1 MPVLQPK
8 ETALKWVWNTTAG
21 QRLRLL
27 LLIATTALHS
37 ASAVLFAL
45 ACREVIDSAA
55 AQNKPGLYLA
65 AGLLAGV
72 ILVQLVLR
80 LVNRNLEEM
89 IRARLEIKLKSRVF
103 SALLRKQY
111 RDVTAYHSG
120 ELQTRLV
127 SDVHVVCDGVGGILP
142 SLAGMVARLI
152 SAFCALVV
160 LEPRFVL
167 LFAVGGVLL
176 FCITRA
182 FRSVMKRMHKRVQ
195 AADGRVRAF
204 LQEALESLLVVKV
217 FGAEEETETRARN
230 LQEAHFREKRRRW
243 RLNSFAN
250 TGFAFLFQ
258 IVYLCALVWC
268 SLRMLLGTLSFGSL
282 TAVLQLVGQVQTP
295 LANLS
300 GFLPRYYGMI
310 ASAERLQE
318 LEAMEDEL
326 HRTRLSA
333 PRAFYENLRAIR
345 FEDVCFGYD
354 RETVLEQANLAVY
367 PGDFVAIMGRSG
379 IGKSTLLKL
388 LLDVFPPQSG
398 EIFFDTTDGKVPVSA
413 DARPLFAYVPQGNLL
428 FSGTVREN
436 VRFAAPDASDAEVEA
451 ALYVACADE
460 FLAELPDGLD
470 TVIGEHGHGLSEG
483 QVQRI
488 AIARAVLRSSPILL
502 LDEATSALDEQT
514 EETVL
519 TRLKELKNITCI
531 IVSHKLAALRVCN
544 RRIEI
549 LEGKVCEKESV

>member
-1 MPVLQPK
+1 MKSK

-27 LLIATTALHS
+27 LLIITTALHS

-45 ACREVIDSAA
+45 ACREVIDSAV
-55 AQNKPGLYLA
+55 AQNKTGLYLA
-65 AGLLAGV
+65 AGVLLGV
-72 ILVQLVLR
+72 ILMQLFLR
-80 LVNRNLEEM
+80 LINRNLEEM

-111 RDVTAYHSG
+111 RAVTAYHSG

-127 SDVHVVCDGVGGILP
+127 SDVHVVCDGVGSILP
-142 SLAGMVARLI
+142 SLAGMIARLV

-160 LEPRFVL
+160 LEPRFVF
-167 LFAVGGVLL
+167 LFAGGGVLM
-176 FCITRA
+176 FGITRA
-182 FRSVMKRMHKRVQ
+182 FRSAMKRMHKRVQ

-217 FGAEEETETRARN
+217 FGVEEETDVRAQQ
-230 LQEAHFREKRRRW
+230 LQETHYIEKRRRW
-243 RLNSFAN
+243 RLGSLAN
-250 TGFAFLFQ
+250 TGVGFLFQ
-258 IVYLCALVWC
+258 AAYLCALVWC
-268 SLRMLLGTLSFGSL
+268 SLRMLGGTLSFGSL

-318 LEAMEDEL
+318 LEALEEEQ
-326 HRTRLSA
+326 RNARLSDA
-333 PRAFYENLRAIR
+333 HAFYENLRAIC
-345 FEDVCFGYD
+345 FENVCFGYD
-354 RETVLEQANLAVY
+354 RENILEQANLTVF

-398 EIFFDTTDGKVPVSA
+398 EIFFDTAAGKVPVNA

-436 VRFAAPDASDAEVEA
+436 VRFAAPDASDEEVEA
-451 ALYVACADE
+451 ALYVACADA
-460 FLAELPDGLD
+460 FLSELPDGLD

-488 AIARAVLRSSPILL
+488 AIARAVLRKAPVLL

-519 TRLKELKNITCI
+519 TRLKNLKNVTCI
-531 IVSHKLAALRVCN
+531 IVSHKMAALRVCN

-549 LEGKVCEKESV
+549 LEGKVCEKEPV